1 VLTSFLLAVQIALS
15 TAAVAAQPAQGFTAH
30 ERRIPAGKS
39 SLFAREIGHGLPL
52 IVLHGGPDFDQSYL
66 LPEFDRLAT
75 TLRLIY
81 YDQRGRGRSA
91 EGVRPEDVTLTS
103 DVEDI
108 DLVRRQFHLD
118 STAVIGHSW
127 GAVLALEYALRHPTR
142 LSRLILMN
150 PAPASAAD
158 RVILRAAYLQKLGA
172 DMDRQREILQSSA
185 YQQGDPAAVAA
196 RYRIHF
202 EAALVRKQDYE
213 TLMARMAAAF
223 VRQGKEGI
231 LKARA
236 VEDRLM
242 ADSWDKVGYDLL
254 PKLAALTVPTLVIAG
269 DQDFIPLDI
278 AKHIA
283 SAIPHARLVVIPDC
297 GHFAYLECS
306 DAARA
311 AIGDFL
317 LRPR

>member
-1 VLTSFLLAVQIALS
+1 LS